1 MTKGIMMNEE
11 NFWIREH
18 SADNPPVKVIRTING
33 PPLDIR
39 KKAEEEVWAL
49 FRRLE
54 AEPDHQIRLYI
65 RYKIWDIVENGAG
78 N

>member
-1 MTKGIMMNEE
+1 MNEE

-18 SADNPPVKVIRTING
+18 SADNPPVKDIRTING

-54 AEPDHQIRLYI
+54 AESDH
-65 RYKIWDIVENGAG
+65 
-78 N
+78 